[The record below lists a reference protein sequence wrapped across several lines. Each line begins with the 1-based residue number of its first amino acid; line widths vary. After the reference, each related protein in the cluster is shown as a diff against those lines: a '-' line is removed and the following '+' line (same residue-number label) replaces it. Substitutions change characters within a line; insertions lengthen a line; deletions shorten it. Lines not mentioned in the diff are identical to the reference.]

1 MSDDYLRDHEPASPS
16 APAAVPLLP
25 EGERLGVWRIVQP
38 LQACASGY
46 WYKAEH
52 ALAQDDHAAVL
63 VFHHADDA
71 RAVLLRFA
79 DGQGDGGE
87 FGRPGLIV
95 TLDSGL
101 TPAGLPYLVLAW
113 VEGQPLLPAVMD
125 LPLNKRLQL
134 VLELCELLDAARL
147 QGMVLRELD
156 PSMLWLTPAQHLYL
170 MGQGLVSQFDAADNL
185 DAPFCSAAL
194 PFVAPEL
201 RAGMPPS
208 DASEAYAVG
217 MLLCLLV
224 NGRLPNQET
233 QNAPVR
239 SLATWLSLSGA
250 QRYSLDALL
259 HKAVA
264 ESPAQRHASP
274 QALARDVQAWMAGES
289 HSALAHTP
297 AVPNLV
303 PELPVMSAPLS
314 RRRRKPRPWA
324 KWGIVL
330 AAICLCASLAWLAYR
345 QGRAMPEL
353 PPPAPSAN
361 AELWRDLQE
370 ERAQQTQLLSA
381 LPASAVGATPSVHD

>member
-1 MSDDYLRDHEPASPS
+1 MTDDYLSDPDPVSPS

-38 LQACASGY
+38 LQACASGH

-52 ALAQDDHAAVL
+52 ALAIDDHAAVL

-71 RAVLLRFA
+71 KAVLLRFA
-79 DGQGDGGE
+79 DGQADGGG
-87 FGRPGLIV
+87 FGRPGLIA

-113 VEGQPLLPAVMD
+113 VEGQPLLPAAMD

-134 VLELCELLDAARL
+134 VLELCELLDAAHQ

-185 DAPFCSAAL
+185 DAPFCSAAR

-201 RAGMPPS
+201 AAGMPPS

-224 NGRLPNQET
+224 NGRLPKQET

-239 SLATWLSLSGA
+239 SLATWLSLTGA

-264 ESPAQRHASP
+264 ESLAQRHVSP
-274 QALARDVQAWMAGES
+274 QALARDIQAWMSGES

-297 AVPNLV
+297 VPTLV
-303 PELPVMSAPLS
+303 PEVEPMPSAPS
-314 RRRRKPRPWA
+314 RRRKSRPWA
-324 KWGIVL
+324 RWLVAL
-330 AAICLCASLAWLAYR
+330 AAICLCASLAWLAYQHR
-345 QGRAMPEL
+345 RAKPEL
-353 PPPAPSAN
+353 PPPASSAS
-361 AELWRDLQE
+361 AEVWRELQ
-370 ERAQQTQLLSA
+370 ERAQPRLLSA
-381 LPASAVGATPSVHD
+381 LPASAAALSHD